1 MDERLQY
8 LSNINNSAAD
18 MQPFLCPTCT
28 QKVKSFHART
38 QILPLSHHCPL
49 LLPLQPTGAKEKKVA
64 LLYLLILFFF
74 KRGNIEKFMTRGG
87 GRFWD
92 DQQRSLKDLRWQMC
106 VKAKCKCVLWVLA
119 WDGVPQGGLL
129 SVLPLRDYTAHPSTL
144 GAISH
149 RLLLPLPS
157 FPACQANR
165 FSRALISGS
174 AFAFFC
180 ALRHPLISLIPI
192 WHQIIDTAG
201 LLANSGVLRS
211 TLDLCGCVSLA
222 LPPSPLRLFSS
233 ELSACRAAISRGL
246 HHGTLHLSHMHP
258 HTV

>member
-1 MDERLQY
+1 MRK
-8 LSNINNSAAD
+8 SWD
-18 MQPFLCPTCT
+18 MW
-28 QKVKSFHART
+28 
-38 QILPLSHHCPL
+38 
-49 LLPLQPTGAKEKKVA
+49 
-64 LLYLLILFFF
+64 
-74 KRGNIEKFMTRGG
+74 GG

-129 SVLPLRDYTAHPSTL
+129 SVLTLRDYTAHPSTL

-222 LPPSPLRLFSS
+222 LPLSPPIWLGAFCMPGCRFTRITSRHASS
-233 ELSACRAAISRGL
+233 LTHASTHSLICVPVFISKHSLGVVCSRRGIVHWLLLKRSSNSAYQI
-246 HHGTLHLSHMHP
+246 
-258 HTV
+258 